1 MAKGVQAES
10 FRKLQEQVRKFVAE
24 REWDRFHS
32 PKNLSMAISVE
43 CAELMEHFQWL
54 SEDQSRALGKK
65 ERTAIAHELA
75 DIQIY
80 LISLA
85 RALEVDLVSAAA
97 KKLVINREK
106 YPIEKARGNSRKY
119 TEFT

>member
-1 MAKGVQAES
+1 MAKSVQAES
-10 FRKLQEQVRKFVAE
+10 FQKLQAQVRKFVTE
-24 REWDRFHS
+24 RDWDQFHS

-65 ERTAIAHELA
+65 ECAAIAHELA

-85 RALEVDLVSAAA
+85 RALKVDLVSAAQR
-97 KKLVINREK
+97 KLVINNKK

>member
-1 MAKGVQAES
+1 MAKSVQAES
-10 FRKLQEQVRKFVAE
+10 FQKLQAQVRKFVTE
-24 REWDRFHS
+24 RDWDQFHS

-54 SEDQSRALGKK
+54 SEDRSRALGKK
-65 ERTAIAHELA
+65 ERAAIAHELA

-85 RALEVDLVSAAA
+85 RALKVDLVSAAQN
-97 KKLVINREK
+97 KLVINNKK

>member
-1 MAKGVQAES
+1 MAKNVQADS
-10 FRKLQEQVRKFVAE
+10 FQKLQAQVRKFVME
-24 REWDRFHS
+24 REWDQFHS

-54 SEDQSRALGKK
+54 SEDQSRAPGKN
-65 ERTAIAHELA
+65 ERAAIAHELA

-85 RALEVDLVSAAA
+85 RALKVDLVSATA
-97 KKLVINREK
+97 KKLVINRKK
-106 YPIEKARGNSRKY
+106 YPIEKARGNARKY
-119 TEFT
+119 TEL